1 MIWRQA
7 EELLCQ
13 EQARFEAWEA
23 CRDLI
28 PRVDALGTYL
38 AGEVDFR
45 IRDVVKEL
53 HLSQEQDRIFT
64 RAVESATGKVLKK
77 LMFAVR
83 DNAGAEA
90 LRQCLSA
97 MEQVTRDG

>member
-1 MIWRQA
+1 M
-7 EELLCQ
+7 
-13 EQARFEAWEA
+13 
-23 CRDLI
+23 
-28 PRVDALGTYL
+28 DALGTYL

-53 HLSQEQDRIFT
+53 HLSQEQTGFHP
-64 RAVESATGKVLKK
+64 AVESATGKVLKK